1 MAPEMHRAAMQFRA
15 AEVESE
21 NGRTWVGGLGVAWD
35 SRNAYGE
42 TFVPGAFARTL
53 GERSDSKPLVIRWL
67 HDTPIGRWSEHV
79 EDRDGLRLGGYLSDT
94 ATVRDEAEPLLR
106 DGAVTGLSV
115 GFWPRLW
122 RFADT
127 GEQVE
132 FDTPFGKRAYTATE
146 PTIFV
151 LEADLMEVSLV
162 DSPADDDA
170 RLDELRDQRELLLT
184 RARELGSGSGEDLY
198 QRLAGTQETTPA
210 APPSGNTHVSVSA
223 SDVELASIGARIAAA
238 ANNDALRR
246 VTMSAETGAPQE
258 ALPQIIAELRDIKG
272 QIEEG
277 RQDREAA
284 ARALADLQATVEAA
298 GRSREVTG
306 YVPDDDIVEDR
317 GPLRTRAQ
325 RAQYAIEHG
334 AKRAATTLG
343 RPAED
348 VMAFQRASD
357 ELVILAGLLKVNPRD
372 TRYYKET
379 FQPAL
384 RALDST
390 TSAEGD
396 EWVPTELS
404 SMLIERINL
413 PLRVAGLFPTIT
425 MPSNPYDIPGQAVS
439 RVRGG
444 KATEQT
450 ADTGQTAFKKITPGT
465 RKITLTAGKF
475 AATMLVSKELE
486 EDSLIPVLPFMQQE
500 IVDFLAADIEDCILN
515 GDGTGG
521 HQDSDVT
528 DADDPRRVFDGLRL
542 MGLAQAGTRSD
553 VSSASALT
561 VAHLRAARAKMGKY
575 GLDLA
580 NLASIVGISS
590 FYDLLD
596 DSNVVTVDKF
606 GAGATVLTGQ
616 LGAVDGVPL
625 VVSEYVRNNLNAS
638 GVYDGATTTE
648 TFAAV
653 VHRLGFINGIRREM
667 TMQWLREQYAEYD
680 QDALLVTHR
689 RAFTNRYP
697 LATETPLCVIY
708 NLDT

>member
-1 MAPEMHRAAMQFRA
+1 MPEMHRAAMQFRA
-15 AEVESE
+15 APAKKADD
-21 NGRTWVGGLGVAWD
+21 GRTWVGGLGVAWD
-35 SRNAYGE
+35 SRNAYDE
-42 TFVPGAFARTL
+42 VFVPGAFTRTL
-53 GERSDSKPLVIRWL
+53 GERSDTKPLVIRWL
-67 HDTPIGRWSEHV
+67 HRTPIGRWSEHI

-94 ATVRDEAEPLLR
+94 ATVRDEAAPLLR

-127 GEQVE
+127 GERVE
-132 FDTPFGKRAYTATE
+132 FDTPFGKRSYDVEE

-151 LEADLMEVSLV
+151 LDADLMEVSLV

-198 QRLAGTQETTPA
+198 QRLAGTQASAPA
-210 APPSGNTHVSVSA
+210 APADTDPAPAVS
-223 SDVELASIGARIAAA
+223 DT
-238 ANNDALRR
+238 NHALRR
-246 VTMSAETGAPQE
+246 VTMPENAPQE
-258 ALPQIIAELRDIKG
+258 ALPQILAELRDIKTKVEAG
-272 QIEEG
+272 E
-277 RQDREAA
+277 QDREVAN
-284 ARALADLQATVEAA
+284 RALADLQSTIEQSAK
-298 GRSREVTG
+298 SREVTG
-306 YVPDDDIVEDR
+306 YIPDDDIVEDR
-317 GPLRTRAQ
+317 GPIRTRAQ
-325 RAQYAIEHG
+325 RAQYAVEHG
-334 AKRAATTLG
+334 AKRAAITLG
-343 RPAED
+343 RPVDD
-348 VMAFQRASD
+348 VMEFQRASD
-357 ELVILAGLLKVNPRD
+357 ELLMLSSLLKVDPRE
-372 TRYYKET
+372 TRYYQET
-379 FQPAL
+379 FKPAL

-390 TSAEGD
+390 TAAEGD

-404 SMLIERINL
+404 SQIIERINL
-413 PLRVAGLFPTIT
+413 PLRVAGLFPTIP
-425 MPSNPYDIPGQAVS
+425 MPTNPFEVPGLGVA

-450 ADTGQTAFKKITPGT
+450 ADTGQTAFKKITPGS
-465 RKITLTAGKF
+465 RKIILTAGKF
-475 AATMLVSKELE
+475 AFTMLVSKELE
-486 EDSLIPVLPFMQQE
+486 EDSLIPVMPLMQE
-500 IVDFLAADIEDCILN
+500 EMVDFLAADIEDCTLN
-515 GDGTGG
+515 GDGTGA

-580 NLASIVGISS
+580 NVASILGISA

-596 DSNVVTVDKF
+596 DTNVVTVDKF

-616 LGAVDGVPL
+616 LGAVDGVPII
-625 VVSEYVRNNLNAS
+625 VSEYVRTGLNAS
-638 GVYDGATTTE
+638 GVYDGSTTTQ
-648 TFAAV
+648 TYAVV
-653 VHRLGFINGIRREM
+653 VHRRGFINGIRRNM

-689 RAFTNRYP
+689 RAFEERYP

-708 NLDT
+708 NLDA